1 MHQKGSAALLA
12 VKRSAG
18 VIPDV
23 NLNRMQVT
31 KHTSKVSTLALK
43 ARTDVNRRLP
53 SPKQVYIE
61 NDLLSSKKKPQH
73 HSYSLVVVVV
83 YCCLGY
89 LPLVVDVVVAVGCCC
104 LVALHCT
111 QLISSHPIDDVA
123 RFPLHSDWTLNSM
136 VPKNEKESIS
146 IDMIFLMVWSILH
159 INIRGRLY
167 YRSIHLRAFKFPSS

>member
-61 NDLLSSKKKPQH
+61 NDLLSSKKNH
-73 HSYSLVVVVV
+73 NTIATRLLLLWCIVA
-83 YCCLGY
+83 LDTY
-89 LPLVVDVVVAVGCCC
+89 LLVVDVVVAVGCCC